1 MARPQRSA
9 PGTFLPM
16 GARHGHGSGH
26 GHTHASGRAEDRRR
40 LGLVLLVT
48 STVVVVEAVGAWLSG
63 SLALLADAGHMLTDA
78 AGILLALSASL
89 IATRP
94 VSPRRTFGYHRA
106 EIFAA
111 VLNALV
117 LLGVCG
123 YLAYAGT
130 RRLVHPAHVDAG
142 QLLTFAS
149 VGLAANAASLVLL
162 TGRRDRS
169 LNMKGAYLEVLSD
182 TIGSVLA
189 ILAGVVVLTTGF
201 LRADSIAS
209 LLIAVMVLPRAWA
222 LLGEAGAVLL
232 EATPRGVD
240 VDEVRG
246 HLGGVAGVVDV
257 HDLHAWTITSGMPAL
272 SAHVTVTQATLA
284 DRGVGPILDD
294 LTACVA
300 DGFGIDHATFQVE
313 PESHRDHEH
322 DTEHP

>member
-1 MARPQRSA
+1 MER
-9 PGTFLPM
+9 
-16 GARHGHGSGH
+16 GHH
-26 GHTHASGRAEDRRR
+26 HHAHATGRAEDRRR
-40 LGLVLLVT
+40 LRWVLLVT
-48 STVVVVEAVGAWLSG
+48 GSVVVVEAVGAWVSG

-78 AGILLALSASL
+78 AGIVIALSASL

-130 RRLVHPAHVDAG
+130 RRLFDPTDVDAG
-142 QLLTFAS
+142 QMLAFAV
-149 VGLAANAASLVLL
+149 VGLAANALSLVLL
-162 TGRRDRS
+162 TSRREAS

-182 TIGSVLA
+182 AIGSVLA
-189 ILAGVVVLTTGF
+189 ILAGVLIATTDF
-201 LRADSIAS
+201 LRADPIAS
-209 LLIAVMVLPRAWA
+209 LVIAAMVLPRAWA
-222 LLGEAGAVLL
+222 LLREAGAVLL
-232 EATPRGVD
+232 EAAPRGVD
-240 VDEVRG
+240 VDEVRD
-246 HLGGVAGVVDV
+246 HLRGVDGVVDV

-272 SAHVTVTQATLA
+272 SAHVTVTEETLA
-284 DRGVGPILDD
+284 VRGVGPILDD
-294 LTACVA
+294 LTGCV
-300 DGFGIDHATFQVE
+300 GSHFGIDHATFQVE

>member
-1 MARPQRSA
+1 M
-9 PGTFLPM
+9 
-16 GARHGHGSGH
+16 GSGH
-26 GHTHASGRAEDRRR
+26 GHAAGRAQDRRR
-40 LGLVLLVT
+40 LLLVLLVT
-48 STVVVVEAVGAWLSG
+48 ATVVLVEAVGAWLSG

-78 AGILLALSASL
+78 AGIVIALSASL
-89 IATRP
+89 IASRP

-117 LLGVCG
+117 LLGVCS

-130 RRLVHPAHVDAG
+130 RRLVDPAEVDAG
-142 QLLTFAS
+142 QLLVFAG
-149 VGLAANAASLVLL
+149 VGLLANLLSLTVLAS
-162 TGRRDRS
+162 RRDSS

-182 TIGSVLA
+182 TLGSVLA
-189 ILAGVVVLTTGF
+189 IVAGVLVLTTGF

-209 LLIAVMVLPRAWA
+209 LLIAAMVLPRAWA
-222 LLGEAGAVLL
+222 LLAEAGGVLL
-232 EATPRGVD
+232 EAAPSGVD

-246 HLGGVAGVVDV
+246 HLCGVAGVVDV

-272 SAHVTVTQATLA
+272 SAHVTVTEASLA
-284 DRGVGPILDD
+284 ARGVGALLDD
-294 LTACVA
+294 LTGCVA
-300 DGFGIDHATFQVE
+300 AHFGIDHATFQVE

>member
-1 MARPQRSA
+1 
-9 PGTFLPM
+9 M
-16 GARHGHGSGH
+16 GAGHNHTSGH
-26 GHTHASGRAEDRRR
+26 GHAVSRAQDRRR
-40 LGLVLLVT
+40 LLMVLLVT
-48 STVVVVEAVGAWLSG
+48 LAVVVVEAVGAWLSG

-78 AGILLALSASL
+78 AGILIALLASL

-111 VLNALV
+111 LLNAAV
-117 LLGVCG
+117 LLAVCS

-130 RRLVHPAHVDAG
+130 RRLIHPVDVDAR
-142 QLLTFAS
+142 QMLVFAVVGVVANLVS
-149 VGLAANAASLVLL
+149 VVLL
-162 TGRRDRS
+162 TSRRDAS

-182 TIGSVLA
+182 TVGSVSA
-189 ILAGVVVLTTGF
+189 VVAALLVLTTGF

-222 LLGEAGAVLL
+222 LIGEAGGVLL

-240 VDEVRG
+240 VEEVRR
-246 HLGGVAGVVDV
+246 HLCAVGGVVDV

-272 SAHVTVTQATLA
+272 SAHVTVTEASIA
-284 DRGVGPILDD
+284 ARGVGPILDD
-294 LTACVA
+294 LTHCVSSR
-300 DGFGIDHATFQVE
+300 FGIDHATFQVE

-322 DTEHP
+322 DTEHA